1 MAGRPGRR
9 QGVRRA
15 RNEQRLAEEEA
26 RVAQGA
32 WCETRDAAIKY
43 SGGGCP
49 GRLRALPMGM
59 TRRGGHGAMT
69 SGKRGVMA
77 VASGDVGGDGHAA
90 AVDAVGNLAPS

>member
-1 MAGRPGRR
+1 MAGRPDRR

-43 SGGGCP
+43 SGGGVSRATTGATDGDDAQGWAWCHDQWEA
-49 GRLRALPMGM
+49 GRDGSR
-59 TRRGGHGAMT
+59 
-69 SGKRGVMA
+69 
-77 VASGDVGGDGHAA
+77 VG
-90 AVDAVGNLAPS
+90 